1 MTLTRNP
8 KRTTV
13 ASKVMTTDM
22 STFFGLP
29 AHPLLVHVPI
39 VLIPLAA
46 ITAIIS
52 IHKKY
57 RREMLLVTAAM
68 AVIGAAFL
76 FLAAGAGESLQ
87 HDLPRSRS
95 IHEHAELGDK
105 SQGPTAVFAFA
116 AVGAVLSLEASRR
129 KFEYKG
135 KSLPK
140 WSATALLALTVVGGV
155 AATVA
160 VSQAGHSGAKSV
172 WESRLAEKKL

>member
-1 MTLTRNP
+1 MIIAISNL
-8 KRTTV
+8 
-13 ASKVMTTDM
+13 
-22 STFFGLP
+22 FGLP

-57 RREMLLVTAAM
+57 RREMLLVTAVM

-87 HDLPRSRS
+87 HDLPRSRA
-95 IHEHAELGDK
+95 IHEHAESGEK
-105 SQGPTAVFAFA
+105 SQGPTAVFAFV

-129 KFEYKG
+129 KFVYRG

-140 WSATALLALTVVGGV
+140 WAATAFLALTGVGGV
-155 AATVA
+155 ASTVA
-160 VSQAGHSGAKSV
+160 VSQAGHSGSKSV
-172 WESRLAEKKL
+172 WESRLAEKRP

>member
-1 MTLTRNP
+1 M
-8 KRTTV
+8 
-13 ASKVMTTDM
+13 MMTDM

-57 RREMLLVTAAM
+57 RREMLLVTAVM
-68 AVIGAAFL
+68 AIIGAGFL

-87 HDLPRSRS
+87 HDLPRSRA

-172 WESRLAEKKL
+172 WESRLAEKKP

>member
-1 MTLTRNP
+1 
-8 KRTTV
+8 
-13 ASKVMTTDM
+13 M

-172 WESRLAEKKL
+172 WESRLAEKKP

>member
-13 ASKVMTTDM
+13 ASKMMMTEM

-57 RREMLLVTAAM
+57 RREMLLVTAVM
-68 AVIGAAFL
+68 AIIGAGFL

-87 HDLPRSRS
+87 HDLPRSRA
-95 IHEHAELGDK
+95 IHEHAELGDE

-140 WSATALLALTVVGGV
+140 WSATALLALTVAGGV

-172 WESRLAEKKL
+172 WESRLAEKKP

>member
-1 MTLTRNP
+1 MIIAISNL
-8 KRTTV
+8 
-13 ASKVMTTDM
+13 
-22 STFFGLP
+22 FGLP

-57 RREMLLVTAAM
+57 RREMLLVTAVM

-87 HDLPRSRS
+87 HDLPRSRA
-95 IHEHAELGDK
+95 IHEHAESGEK
-105 SQGPTAVFAFA
+105 SQGLTAASAFVV
-116 AVGAVLSLEASRR
+116 VGAVLSLEASRR
-129 KFEYKG
+129 KFVYRG

-140 WSATALLALTVVGGV
+140 WTATAFLALTVVGGV
-155 AATVA
+155 ASTVA

-172 WESRLAEKKL
+172 WESRLAEKRP

>member
-1 MTLTRNP
+1 MIIAISNL
-8 KRTTV
+8 
-13 ASKVMTTDM
+13 
-22 STFFGLP
+22 FGLP

-57 RREMLLVTAAM
+57 RREMLLVTAVM

-87 HDLPRSRS
+87 HDLPRSQA
-95 IHEHAELGDK
+95 IHEHAESGEK
-105 SQGPTAVFAFA
+105 SQGPTAAFAFV

-129 KFEYKG
+129 KFVYRG

-140 WSATALLALTVVGGV
+140 WAATAFLALTVVGGV
-155 AATVA
+155 ASTVA
-160 VSQAGHSGAKSV
+160 VSQAGHSGSKSV
-172 WESRLAEKKL
+172 WESRLAEKRP

>member
-1 MTLTRNP
+1 MII
-8 KRTTV
+8 
-13 ASKVMTTDM
+13 AISKL
-22 STFFGLP
+22 FGLP
-29 AHPLLVHVPI
+29 AHPLLVHVTI

-57 RREMLLVTAAM
+57 RREMLLVTAVM

-87 HDLPRSRS
+87 HDLPRSRA
-95 IHEHAELGDK
+95 IHEHAESGEK
-105 SQGPTAVFAFA
+105 SQGPTAVFAFV

-129 KFEYKG
+129 KFVYRG
-135 KSLPK
+135 KTLPK
-140 WSATALLALTVVGGV
+140 WAATAFLALTVVGGV
-155 AATVA
+155 ASTVA

-172 WESRLAEKKL
+172 WESRLAEKSP

>member
-1 MTLTRNP
+1 
-8 KRTTV
+8 
-13 ASKVMTTDM
+13 VMTTDM

-172 WESRLAEKKL
+172 WESRLAEKKP

>member
-13 ASKVMTTDM
+13 ASKMMMTDM

-57 RREMLLVTAAM
+57 RREMLLVTAVM
-68 AVIGAAFL
+68 AVIGATFL

-105 SQGPTAVFAFA
+105 SQGPTAFFAIT

-155 AATVA
+155 ASSVA

-172 WESRLAEKKL
+172 WESRLAEKKP

>member
-13 ASKVMTTDM
+13 ASKMMMTDM

-57 RREMLLVTAAM
+57 RREMLLVTAVM
-68 AVIGAAFL
+68 AIIGAGFL

-172 WESRLAEKKL
+172 WESRLAEKKP

>member
-1 MTLTRNP
+1 M
-8 KRTTV
+8 
-13 ASKVMTTDM
+13 MMTDM

-57 RREMLLVTAAM
+57 RREMLLVTAVM
-68 AVIGAAFL
+68 AIIGAAFL

-172 WESRLAEKKL
+172 WESRLAEKKP

>member
-1 MTLTRNP
+1 
-8 KRTTV
+8 
-13 ASKVMTTDM
+13 MTTDM

-172 WESRLAEKKL
+172 WESRLAEKKP

>member
-1 MTLTRNP
+1 M
-8 KRTTV
+8 
-13 ASKVMTTDM
+13 MTTDM

-46 ITAIIS
+46 ITAFVS

-57 RREMLLVTAAM
+57 RREMLLVTAVM
-68 AVIGAAFL
+68 AVVGLAFL
-76 FLAAGAGESLQ
+76 SLAAGAGESLQ
-87 HDLPRSRS
+87 HDLPRSRA
-95 IHEHAELGDK
+95 IHDHADAGEK

-116 AVGAVLSLEASRR
+116 AVGAVLAGEAARR
-129 KFEYKG
+129 KFVFKG

-140 WSATALLALTVVGGV
+140 WSASALLVLTVVGGV
-155 AATVA
+155 ASAVA

-172 WESRLAEKKL
+172 WESRLAEKKP

>member
-13 ASKVMTTDM
+13 ASKMMMTDM

-57 RREMLLVTAAM
+57 RREMLLVTAVM
-68 AVIGAAFL
+68 AIIGAGFL

-87 HDLPRSRS
+87 HDLPRSRA

-140 WSATALLALTVVGGV
+140 WSATALLALTVAGGV

-172 WESRLAEKKL
+172 WESRLAEKKP

>member
-1 MTLTRNP
+1 M
-8 KRTTV
+8 

-172 WESRLAEKKL
+172 WESRLAEKKP